1 MNSTSGC
8 WCRSVVR
15 ASFSLRPLKRW
26 EFILV
31 LSANKAAGLK
41 SRRRSIRG
49 FHSVTGL
56 MERGR
61 EGRRGNGGVV
71 FVQAPRRP
79 RTGLKDIAAG
89 DDGDDM
95 MEDGHNGRLRER
107 GKKDGGGVTS
117 SHGAGSSI
125 VGSSSRS
132 KRKRYGSQEKQ
143 RQGQGQG
150 RRSPAEEVEETTE
163 DTEMG
168 ASEDDDDQPPPI
180 IVRRSGK
187 ARAQAKFSEDGNG
200 VDLPAVP
207 RKART
212 GGFAWSMVGWWSVCV
227 CVCVCG
233 G

>member
-1 MNSTSGC
+1 
-8 WCRSVVR
+8 
-15 ASFSLRPLKRW
+15 
-26 EFILV
+26 
-31 LSANKAAGLK
+31 
-41 SRRRSIRG
+41 
-49 FHSVTGL
+49 

-61 EGRRGNGGVV
+61 EGRRGSVGGVM
-71 FVQAPRRP
+71 VQAIRRP
-79 RTGLKDIAAG
+79 RTGFKDAAAG

-180 IVRRSGK
+180 IVRRSGLTTVPL
-187 ARAQAKFSEDGNG
+187 GC
-200 VDLPAVP
+200 PAICRSAVELSLLY
-207 RKART
+207 RSLNRVAGRSR
-212 GGFAWSMVGWWSVCV
+212 GSGAMAIVGWAVVANAFGDEWRGWVAV
-227 CVCVCG
+227 VGRG
-233 G
+233 GGGAEGGV

>member
-1 MNSTSGC
+1 MVGD
-8 WCRSVVR
+8 VVG
-15 ASFSLRPLKRW
+15 W
-26 EFILV
+26 Y
-31 LSANKAAGLK
+31 
-41 SRRRSIRG
+41 
-49 FHSVTGL
+49 
-56 MERGR
+56 
-61 EGRRGNGGVV
+61 
-71 FVQAPRRP
+71 
-79 RTGLKDIAAG
+79 AAG

-187 ARAQAKFSEDGNG
+187 ARAQAK
-200 VDLPAVP
+200 V
-207 RKART
+207 R
-212 GGFAWSMVGWWSVCV
+212 GGCGRRGRSWEAGE
-227 CVCVCG
+227 CG
-233 G
+233 GVWGRGGAERSGLRRSGG